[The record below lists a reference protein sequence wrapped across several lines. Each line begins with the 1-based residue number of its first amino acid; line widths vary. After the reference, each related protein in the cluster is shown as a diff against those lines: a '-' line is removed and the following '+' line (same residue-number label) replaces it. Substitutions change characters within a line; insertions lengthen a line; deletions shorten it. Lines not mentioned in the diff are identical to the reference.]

1 MIAQGLILFCTDS
14 QTCAEEDFLSTQ
26 KQAANFPNME
36 IPGFG
41 WRGPTGLGCRNK
53 TNIPKART
61 YEHAGIAGN
70 SRYQLVR
77 DLE

>member
-1 MIAQGLILFCTDS
+1 VIAQGLILFCTDS

-36 IPGFG
+36 MPGFG
-41 WRGPTGLGCRNK
+41 GRGLGCRNK

-61 YEHAGIAGN
+61 YCMSMRASQGIPGT
-70 SRYQLVR
+70 SWFGI
-77 DLE
+77 

>member
-1 MIAQGLILFCTDS
+1 VIAQGLILFCTDS

-36 IPGFG
+36 MPGFG
-41 WRGPTGLGCRNK
+41 GRGLGCRNK